1 MPFIFLFKYFLNIA
15 IVLLVLKFCKAI
27 NTDAKSMFPDIIKKD
42 VRNVNKTKKI
52 TKKRSKKQKLNNV
65 IKKIKHSIR
74 EEAIKT
80 VNGENSDN
88 SKEYFNEFKSLLKK
102 EIISGEARKIRYL
115 NQAKRRKELKNSSL

>member
-1 MPFIFLFKYFLNIA
+1 
-15 IVLLVLKFCKAI
+15 
-27 NTDAKSMFPDIIKKD
+27 MFPDIIKKD